1 MHSWGSGGRVML
13 PVRMMRPAASASLPT
28 SRMTTSTA
36 MLKLAVVMVTAL
48 QTGQRLR
55 AALFKL
61 GVASQIAQAVKQI
74 MMQVAA
80 SFLLA

>member
-48 QTGQRLR
+48 QRGQRLWTV
-55 AALFKL
+55 LFKL
-61 GVASQIAQAVKQI
+61 VVASQIAQAVKQI

>member
-1 MHSWGSGGRVML
+1 
-13 PVRMMRPAASASLPT
+13 
-28 SRMTTSTA
+28 

-48 QTGQRLR
+48 QRGQRLWTV
-55 AALFKL
+55 LFKL
-61 GVASQIAQAVKQI
+61 VVASQIAQAVKQI